1 MSDGYHIG
9 LLIMSALQYLAPE
22 FIQEHRLCWLRS
34 PLYIV
39 TNGKKHTYF
48 YSDEEFNKARAQ
60 IKGDVSREKGLGALS
75 AAKAKE
81 SMFNPQFQRLEP
93 IEYSAEGINLLYSLM
108 GESVVPR
115 TEFVFNN
122 IDFSQLR
129 E

>member
-1 MSDGYHIG
+1 MQDG
-9 LLIMSALQYLAPE
+9 
-22 FIQEHRLCWLRS
+22 
-34 PLYIV
+34 V
-39 TNGKKHTYF
+39 
-48 YSDEEFNKARAQ
+48 
-60 IKGDVSREKGLGALS
+60 
-75 AAKAKE
+75 AKE

>member
-1 MSDGYHIG
+1 
-9 LLIMSALQYLAPE
+9 MSALQHLAPE
-22 FIQEHRLCWLRS
+22 FIKEGRLFWLRA
-34 PLYIV
+34 PLYV
-39 TNGKKHTYF
+39 VKNKKHYSYYF
-48 YSDEEFNKARAQ
+48 NDVEFQAAKK
-60 IKGDVSREKGLGALS
+60 KGLIIGEVSREKGLGAMEEEV
-75 AAKAKE
+75 ARE

-93 IEYSAEGINLLYSLM
+93 IEYSAEGINLLYDLM

>member
-1 MSDGYHIG
+1 
-9 LLIMSALQYLAPE
+9 MSALQHLAPE
-22 FIQEHRLCWLRS
+22 FIKEGRLFWLRA

-39 TNGKKHTYF
+39 TNKKGNSYYF
-48 YSDEEFNKARAQ
+48 NDIEFQEAKRKNKITGEITRA
-60 IKGDVSREKGLGALS
+60 KGLGEMQDEV
-75 AAKAKE
+75 AKE
-81 SMFNPQFQRLEP
+81 SMFNPQFQRLEQ

>member
-1 MSDGYHIG
+1 M
-9 LLIMSALQYLAPE
+9 Q
-22 FIQEHRLCWLRS
+22 
-34 PLYIV
+34 
-39 TNGKKHTYF
+39 
-48 YSDEEFNKARAQ
+48 DE
-60 IKGDVSREKGLGALS
+60 V
-75 AAKAKE
+75 AKE

-93 IEYSAEGINLLYSLM
+93 IEYSAEGINLLYDLM